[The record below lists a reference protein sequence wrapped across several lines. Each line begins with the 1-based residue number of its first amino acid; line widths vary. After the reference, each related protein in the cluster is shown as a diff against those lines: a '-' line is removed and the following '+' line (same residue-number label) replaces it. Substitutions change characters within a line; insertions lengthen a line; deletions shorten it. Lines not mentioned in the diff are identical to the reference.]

1 MKAHPSVALLVALLL
16 ISVAISVGTVFL
28 LPLALVLFPF
38 LPILGVLALAV
49 LSRPGAGHVV
59 VVPR

>member
-1 MKAHPSVALLVALLL
+1 MKAHPSAALIMILLLVSVAL
-16 ISVAISVGTVFL
+16 SVGTVFL

-38 LPILGVLALAV
+38 VPILGILALAV

-59 VVPR
+59 VPR